1 MVPSIRAYKWGEID
15 QKFLTSSLSR
25 SMMQNVPYF
34 LSLAICK
41 TYVKHVRSATGEMRE
56 VRVIVVVLWGLVQ
69 YVYVYATDRTMI
81 KT

>member
-1 MVPSIRAYKWGEID
+1 
-15 QKFLTSSLSR
+15 
-25 SMMQNVPYF
+25 MQNVPYF

-41 TYVKHVRSATGEMRE
+41 TYVKHVRSATGQMRE